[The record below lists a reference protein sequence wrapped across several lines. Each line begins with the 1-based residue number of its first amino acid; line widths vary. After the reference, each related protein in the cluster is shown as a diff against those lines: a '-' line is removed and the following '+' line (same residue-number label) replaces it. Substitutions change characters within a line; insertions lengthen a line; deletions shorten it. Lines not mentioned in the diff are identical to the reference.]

1 MSDRAPLSA
10 DELRNLGRK
19 YGSWVAV
26 AKATQRSVSQ
36 IRSRASSFG
45 IKIEDV
51 ADPDSVSDGSDC
63 VSSDDPAEWGD
74 IRELLKR
81 RNLNPDDFLITRVR
95 VNEWADERQLRVD
108 LEPVTSILMPARA
121 DGWKAPKPRKR
132 ASRDGELVA
141 FLSDQHAPYHDRELH
156 EVVCQWLRDEQPAR
170 IYCLGD
176 LLDFASV
183 SRWQPNPEHKSPDGG
198 TGGVQECIDAGYAI
212 LRAYREAA
220 PDAEIFYMAGNHED
234 RLRDAIFRQGFGA
247 IYGIRRAGDEGEDS
261 VLSPA
266 FLLRLDELQI
276 EYVPSDAGG
285 YQHAA
290 AKVSPELQAIHGWI
304 ARKGSAASAAAT
316 LDHMRVS
323 TIQGHTHRNGL
334 HFKTEWTIDNQP
346 RTLVAAETGTLAQ
359 IEDGLS
365 HAARPDWQQGFATAQ
380 VWEDA
385 NGLFSLDLAVFVKD
399 SRQAGTLL
407 WRGKRWS

>member
-10 DELRNLGRK
+10 DEIRSLGRK
-19 YGSWVAV
+19 YGSWTAV
-26 AKATQRSVSQ
+26 SAATGRSLSQ
-36 IRSRASSFG
+36 IKTRASTFG
-45 IKIEDV
+45 IRIGDLVDKESSESSE
-51 ADPDSVSDGSDC
+51 SVTSE
-63 VSSDDPAEWGD
+63 DPAEWGD

-95 VNEWADERQLRVD
+95 VNEWGDERQLRVD
-108 LEPVTSILMPARA
+108 LEPVSSVVMPARA
-121 DGWKAPKPRKR
+121 DGWKAPKPRRR
-132 ASRDGELVA
+132 ASKGGELVA

-156 EVVCQWLRDEQPAR
+156 ELVCEWLRQEQPAR

-198 TGGVQECIDAGYAI
+198 TGDVQECIDAGYEI

-220 PDAEIFYMAGNHED
+220 PDAEIFFMAGNHED
-234 RLRDAIFRQGFGA
+234 RLRDAIFRKGFGA
-247 IYGIRRAGDEGEDS
+247 IYGISRAGDEES

-266 FLLRLDELQI
+266 FLLRLDELRI

-365 HAARPDWQQGFATAQ
+365 HAARPDWQQGFATAH
-380 VWEDA
+380 VWDD
-385 NGLFSLDLAVFVKD
+385 GIFSLDLAVFVKD
-399 SRQAGTLL
+399 SRQSGALL